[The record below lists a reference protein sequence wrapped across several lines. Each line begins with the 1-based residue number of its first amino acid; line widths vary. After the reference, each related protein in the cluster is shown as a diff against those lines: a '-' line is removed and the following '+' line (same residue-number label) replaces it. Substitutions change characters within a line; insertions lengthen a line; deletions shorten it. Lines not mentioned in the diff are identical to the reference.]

1 MPIENYFSEYIP
13 RSMEKDQ
20 IFRGRMRDEY
30 HQRQKAAA
38 ESAKEASNIGRK
50 LTDDDA
56 LRFLDL
62 HLRGYSNG
70 AISLMMNVPEYKVY
84 HMMQMPLARYLAGE
98 RGRNVLI
105 GKKEQTVYPKAD
117 AFLETMETYGIT
129 EDELC
134 VDMRKNGLSKQQIN
148 KMLGVRK
155 GKVQTKFAVA
165 AANYFKKNVDE
176 LFSEFETE
184 K

>member
-1 MPIENYFSEYIP
+1 MPIENYFTEYIP

-84 HMMQMPLARYLAGE
+84 HMMQMPLARYVAGE
-98 RGRNVLI
+98 RGRDVLI
-105 GKKEQTVYPKAD
+105 GKKEQTVWPKVEAIKE
-117 AFLETMETYGIT
+117 ALAEYGI
-129 EDELC
+129 EEEEWC
-134 VDMRKNGLSKQQIN
+134 VDMRKNGQSKQQLN

-155 GKVQTKFAVA
+155 GKVQVKFAVSV
-165 AANYFKKNVDE
+165 ANYFKKNVDA
-176 LFSEFETE
+176 LFSESE
-184 K
+184 KEK